1 MPASEAADNNE
12 ARVEAYTRQS
22 DLTWVL
28 GALTSRRDDILGRW
42 LETTAALPFHAG
54 RPDGAVADHIPELF
68 DALVAAMERSA
79 SPRVGNQAP
88 LEDEAVLHAAQ
99 AHAAMRVEQGF
110 QPTDV
115 LAEFRV
121 LRHELWHAL
130 RQAVPDSAP
139 VGDVVSAQLL
149 LNDAIDGAVSLALV
163 ALTDRIYE
171 LREEFLATAV
181 HEVRQPI
188 TLLSGYAQI
197 AERVLSRPEPDLARA
212 RNAVVQI
219 KAATLHVAAQLSALA
234 DASRST
240 LGQFTI
246 SPTAVDLATVVE
258 ESVAALGP
266 DATGRIKVRIEDRLD
281 THGDFDGERLLQ
293 VFGNLLSNA
302 LKYSQDGSAVTL
314 FISSTDC
321 ACVSPSDRE
330 CLAVSIHDEGIGIP
344 ADELSNLFKRYAR
357 ASNALHSRTEG
368 LGLGLYLCRV
378 IVEAHGGCIW
388 AESCGEGRGTTLKL
402 VLPRER

>member
-1 MPASEAADNNE
+1 MFGRRLCRLQKQPTT
-12 ARVEAYTRQS
+12 TRRESRHIPVQS

-42 LETTAALPFHAG
+42 LDDSRATVPRGAA
-54 RPDGAVADHIPELF
+54 RRAVADHIPELF

-99 AHAAMRVEQGF
+99 AHAVMRVEQGF

-219 KAATLHVAAQLSALA
+219 KAATLHMAAQLSALA

-266 DATGRIKVRIEDRLD
+266 TRRDGSKSGSRIGSTPTATSTASGC
-281 THGDFDGERLLQ
+281 F
-293 VFGNLLSNA
+293 
-302 LKYSQDGSAVTL
+302 KYSAT
-314 FISSTDC
+314 C
-321 ACVSPSDRE
+321 
-330 CLAVSIHDEGIGIP
+330 
-344 ADELSNLFKRYAR
+344 
-357 ASNALHSRTEG
+357 SRT
-368 LGLGLYLCRV
+368 R
-378 IVEAHGGCIW
+378 
-388 AESCGEGRGTTLKL
+388 
-402 VLPRER
+402 